1 LEELHLI
8 ALHIV
13 VAGFIANLLVYSI
26 LDGDV
31 VALLVALTV
40 VSSWNRMVPMDTSIQ
55 PKLSG
60 FDGGLA
66 LHELIKPTGRHVVIE
81 FDKAFCNGFC
91 LEACDFH
98 SSLDD
103 SLLAYDAYAF

>member
-1 LEELHLI
+1 MI
-8 ALHIV
+8 ALYIV
-13 VAGFIANLLVYSI
+13 VAGFIGNLLVYSI

-40 VSSWNRMVPMDTSIQ
+40 ASSWNRMVPLDASIQ

-66 LHELIKPTGRHVVIE
+66 LHKLIEPTGRHVVVE
-81 FDKAFCNGFC
+81 FDEAFCNGIC
-91 LEACDFH
+91 LEVCDFH
-98 SSLDD
+98 SSLHD

>member
-1 LEELHLI
+1 MV

-13 VAGFIANLLVYSI
+13 VAGFTANLLVYSI

-40 VSSWNRMVPMDTSIQ
+40 ASSWNRMVKSEASIQ